1 MAYKRPSVTMKKMFV
16 LLFVSFLSGICA
28 AQTPLSVLGIN
39 PNTTMKKFNLAL
51 SKKGI
56 KPTQTAEGLYEYKV
70 KFAGYP
76 NCTME
81 VKFNIGNDSVRT
93 VTIDIPHESFAKDK
107 AIFDNLTKQF
117 REKYGNEHDGFE
129 DDLVK
134 EGLMSARK
142 LTKRTKEYG
151 KWKVNYCHVRWYA
164 NDKEYEDGVEVKY
177 ETNAYP
183 DRKVSVSSDI

>member
-1 MAYKRPSVTMKKMFV
+1 MFV

-81 VKFNIGNDSVRT
+81 VEFNIGNDSVRT

-129 DDLVK
+129 DGLVK

-142 LTKRTKEYG
+142 LTKRTKGYG

>member
-1 MAYKRPSVTMKKMFV
+1 MRKKLV
-16 LLFVSFLSGICA
+16 LLSTLFLTNICV
-28 AQTPLSVLGIN
+28 AQAPLSVLGIN

-56 KPTQTAEGLYEYKV
+56 KPTQTAEGLYEYDV
-70 KFAGYP
+70 KYAGYP

-81 VKFNIGNDSVRT
+81 VRFNIGNDSVRT
-93 VTIDIPHESFAKDK
+93 VTINIPHESFAKDK

-129 DDLVK
+129 DGLVK
-134 EGLMSARK
+134 EGLMSAKK

-151 KWKVNYCHVRWYA
+151 KWKVNYCHVRWFA
-164 NDKEYEDGVEVKY
+164 NDREYEDGVEVKY

>member
-16 LLFVSFLSGICA
+16 LLFVSFLSGICV

-129 DDLVK
+129 DGLVK

>member
-117 REKYGNEHDGFE
+117 REKYGNERDGFE
-129 DDLVK
+129 DGLVK

-151 KWKVNYCHVRWYA
+151 QWKVNYCHVRWYA

-177 ETNAYP
+177 ETNAYS

>member
-1 MAYKRPSVTMKKMFV
+1 MAYKHLIITMKKMFV
-16 LLFVSFLSGICA
+16 FLFVLFLSGICA
-28 AQTPLSVLGIN
+28 AQAPLSVLGIN

-129 DDLVK
+129 DGLVK

>member
-1 MAYKRPSVTMKKMFV
+1 MAYKHLIITMKKMFV
-16 LLFVSFLSGICA
+16 FLFVLFLSGICA
-28 AQTPLSVLGIN
+28 AQAPLSVLGIN

-129 DDLVK
+129 DGLVK

-183 DRKVSVSSDI
+183 DRKVSISSDI